1 MDHRTDTLIRDAE
14 TVVTMAGD
22 EIPGGWVALSGG
34 TVAATGRAG
43 EEPAATR
50 TLSAR
55 GALVTPG
62 LINTHHHIF
71 QNLTRAYAPA
81 TGYELFDWLK
91 ALYPLWAAVD
101 EEAVEVSTWV
111 GLAELALGGCTT
123 TTDMLYAHPR
133 PRLIDA
139 QIRAARDVGLRFHP
153 ARGALDLSEK
163 DGGPAPEQL
172 TESVEEIL
180 ADSERLVHTYHDPAP
195 GSMLRIALAPSTQ
208 AAVTERL
215 MVETARLAER
225 LDVRLHTHLAESLG
239 EEEYCRETFG
249 RRPVEQFEHVGWG
262 SDRAWV
268 AHFIFTEP
276 QERERLGRWGTVV
289 AHCPGST
296 MMLGAGAASLPALR
310 DAGVTVGLGC
320 DGSASTDHASLW
332 LEARTALT
340 GARERGGAGAA
351 TARDIL
357 RAATVDAAACL
368 GREDGLGSLAPGAPA
383 DVVVWDLDEFAFAGA
398 HTDPVE
404 AWLRCGPVRPR
415 HTLVQG
421 HPLVEDG
428 ALTLPHTR
436 THDMLTTHAH
446 HARRIQGL
454 TEGT

>member
-1 MDHRTDTLIRDAE
+1 MNQSDTLVRDAE
-14 TVVTMAGD
+14 LVVTMDGE

-34 TVAATGRAG
+34 TVTGTGRAG
-43 EEPAATR
+43 EEPAAAR
-50 TLSAR
+50 TLSAQ
-55 GALVTPG
+55 GGLVTPG

-81 TGYELFDWLK
+81 ARYELFDWLG
-91 ALYPLWAAVD
+91 ALYPLWAGVD
-101 EEAVEVSTWV
+101 EESVEVSTWV

-123 TTDMLYAHPR
+123 TADMLYAHPR

-139 QIRAARDVGLRFHP
+139 QIRAAREVGLRFHVT
-153 ARGALDLSEK
+153 RGALDLSER
-163 DGGPAPEQL
+163 DGGPAPEQI
-172 TESVEEIL
+172 TESVEDIL

-195 GSMLRIALAPSTQ
+195 GSMLRVALAPSTQ

-239 EEEYCRETFG
+239 EEEYCTATFG

-262 SDRAWV
+262 GDRSWV

-276 QERERLGRWGTVV
+276 AEREKLGRWGTGV

-310 DAGVTVGLGC
+310 EAGVTVGLGC

-340 GARERGGAGAA
+340 AARERGGAAAA

-368 GREDGLGSLAPGAPA
+368 GREDGLGRLRPGAPA

-398 HTDPVE
+398 HTDLVE

-415 HTLVQG
+415 HTVVQG
-421 HPLVEDG
+421 RPVVEDG
-428 ALTLPHTR
+428 ALTLPGTR
-436 THDMLTTHAH
+436 EKLATHAH
-446 HARRIQGL
+446 HARRIQQLAG
-454 TEGT
+454 